1 MHLSARAFSFLRHS
15 AKLLTILVLMAT
27 AASPAGAQAGL
38 LSPDARRDTELRPGV
53 VRVII
58 PLKAS
63 FGRIACRTGVS
74 GTGFLYRPDGYLITN
89 GHVAQIANEKDEDAL
104 MEQRKLAFKG
114 CLLETVEQAAGRRLA
129 PADQL
134 FVFTHMKVEPELRVV
149 LDNGAP
155 YDGEIKAY
163 SDPVT
168 SGGKDVAIIKIDAN
182 NLPTV
187 PIGDSD
193 AVNVNDRVYVIGYPG
208 AADISTSSALVA
220 TSSDGIISA
229 VKSKDASSTPL
240 LQTNANINH
249 GNSGGPAFNAAG
261 EVIGIATFGKEVP
274 GYNFLV
280 PISTAK
286 EFIRQAGAE
295 PMRGNFDKTWHEAL
309 DAYANQD
316 WGTAHKLLSDVLEM
330 MPNQPEAQKLQLQAA
345 ANERAETPMHHA
357 EKMLGVPGLV
367 GLVVVVV
374 VLGGVLIWLL
384 VRKPPQQQ
392 APPPAYKASVQASG
406 AGVGGGSSA
415 ANLGA
420 TKLVA
425 AAPASASRPA
435 LGAAPA
441 EPSYG
446 SLMVSGGPLTGN
458 RFQVTKAGLTIGR
471 DPAKCSVVL
480 ADDSISKEHAWIV
493 PVENGVAVIDRN
505 SSNGTYVNSTDSPRI
520 NKVVLRH
527 GDRVYL
533 GKTSQT
539 VFTYYSS

>member
-1 MHLSARAFSFLRHS
+1 MYLSASSSSFIDRFVKRATSMLAAFL
-15 AKLLTILVLMAT
+15 IVLAMAMACT
-27 AASPAGAQAGL
+27 AQAGL
-38 LSPDARRDTELRPGV
+38 LSDDARRDTELRPGV

-58 PLKAS
+58 RLTAS
-63 FGRIACRTGVS
+63 FQGIGCKTGVA

-89 GHVAQIANEKDEDAL
+89 GHVAQIANQKDEDAL
-104 MEQRKLAFKG
+104 LAQRKIAFEG
-114 CLLETVEQAAGRRLA
+114 CLLEKVERTVGRRLGKR
-129 PADQL
+129 DQA
-134 FVFTHMKVEPELRVV
+134 FVFVNMKVEPELTVM

-163 SDPVT
+163 SDPIT

-187 PIGDSD
+187 PLGDSD

-208 AADISTSSALVA
+208 AADISSSSALVA

-229 VKSKDASSTPL
+229 VKAKDASDSPL

-286 EFIRQAGAE
+286 EFVRQAGAE
-295 PMRGNFDKTWHEAL
+295 PMRGNFDKVWHAAL
-309 DAYANQD
+309 DAYSNQD
-316 WGTAHKLLSDVLEM
+316 WDTAHKLLTDVLEM

-345 ANERAETPMHHA
+345 ANERAETPFHRA
-357 EKMLGVPGLV
+357 KNALGVPGTIILCAI
-367 GLVVVVV
+367 V
-374 VLGGVLIWLL
+374 VLIVALLIWLV
-384 VRKPPQQQ
+384 VRRPQQP
-392 APPPAYKASVQASG
+392 ASLPAYKPSVKLSNAAAVPASSG
-406 AGVGGGSSA
+406 TLLVG
-415 ANLGA
+415 
-420 TKLVA
+420 TKLNDPPPRS
-425 AAPASASRPA
+425 AAPASS
-435 LGAAPA
+435 A
-441 EPSYG
+441 EQSYG
-446 SLMVSGGPLTGN
+446 SLIVSGGPLTGN
-458 RFQVTKAGLTIGR
+458 RFPVPKAGLTIGR
-471 DPAKCSVVL
+471 DPSKCSVVL
-480 ADDSISKEHAWIV
+480 SDDSISKEHAWVV
-493 PVENGVAVIDRN
+493 PMDNGVAVIDRN
-505 SSNGTYVNSTDSPRI
+505 SANGTYVNSVDSPRI

-533 GKTSQT
+533 GKKNET

>member
-1 MHLSARAFSFLRHS
+1 M
-15 AKLLTILVLMAT
+15 
-27 AASPAGAQAGL
+27 
-38 LSPDARRDTELRPGV
+38 
-53 VRVII
+53 
-58 PLKAS
+58 
-63 FGRIACRTGVS
+63 
-74 GTGFLYRPDGYLITN
+74 
-89 GHVAQIANEKDEDAL
+89 
-104 MEQRKLAFKG
+104 
-114 CLLETVEQAAGRRLA
+114 
-129 PADQL
+129 
-134 FVFTHMKVEPELRVV
+134 
-149 LDNGAP
+149 
-155 YDGEIKAY
+155 
-163 SDPVT
+163 
-168 SGGKDVAIIKIDAN
+168 
-182 NLPTV
+182 
-187 PIGDSD
+187 
-193 AVNVNDRVYVIGYPG
+193 
-208 AADISTSSALVA
+208 A

-392 APPPAYKASVQASG
+392 APLPAYKASVQASG
-406 AGVGGGSSA
+406 AAAGGGSSA

-441 EPSYG
+441 EQSYG

>member
-1 MHLSARAFSFLRHS
+1 
-15 AKLLTILVLMAT
+15 MAT
-27 AASPAGAQAGL
+27 ASLCFAQAGL

-58 PLKAS
+58 RLTAS
-63 FGRIACRTGVS
+63 FRGLTCKTGVA

-104 MEQRKLAFKG
+104 LAQRKIAFTG
-114 CLLETVEQAAGRRLA
+114 CMLEKVERAVGQRLNDRDQETVFL
-129 PADQL
+129 
-134 FVFTHMKVEPELRVV
+134 HMKVSPELTVV

-163 SDPVT
+163 SDPIT

-208 AADISTSSALVA
+208 AADISNSSSLVA

-229 VKSKDASSTPL
+229 VKSKDASETPL

-249 GNSGGPAFNAAG
+249 GNSGGPAFNANG

-295 PMRGNFDKTWHEAL
+295 PMRGNFDKVWHQAL
-309 DAYANQD
+309 DAYVDQD
-316 WGTAHKLLSDVLEM
+316 WSTAHKLLSDVLEM

-345 ANERAETPMHHA
+345 ANERADTPVHSV
-357 EKMLGVPGLV
+357 EKKLGVPGLV
-367 GLVVVVV
+367 GLGVVVI
-374 VLGGVLIWLL
+374 VLAGVLVWLL
-384 VRKPPQQQ
+384 ARKPAQPVP
-392 APPPAYKASVQASG
+392 APPYKASVQATG
-406 AGVGGGSSA
+406 AAAGGASA
-415 ANLGA
+415 VTLTA
-420 TKLVA
+420 TKLVPATPPTKA
-425 AAPASASRPA
+425 A
-435 LGAAPA
+435 LTGAAG
-441 EPSYG
+441 EQSYG
-446 SLMVSGGPLTGN
+446 SLMISGGPMTGN
-458 RFQVTKAGLTIGR
+458 RFPVTKAGLTIGR
-471 DPAKCSVVL
+471 DPSKCSVVL
-480 ADDSISKEHAWIV
+480 PDDSISKEHAWIV
-493 PVENGVAVIDRN
+493 PVENGVALIDRN
-505 SSNGTYVNSTDSPRI
+505 SANGTYVNSTDSPRI

-533 GKTSQT
+533 GKTGQT

>member
-1 MHLSARAFSFLRHS
+1 MHLSAIASSFLRRS
-15 AKLLTILVLMAT
+15 GQLLVGLLVMAT
-27 AASPAGAQAGL
+27 ASTCYAQAGL

-58 PLKAS
+58 RLTAS
-63 FGRIACRTGVS
+63 FRGLTCKTGVA

-104 MEQRKLAFKG
+104 IAQRKIAFDG
-114 CLLETVEQAAGRRLA
+114 CMLEKVERAVGQRLGDR
-129 PADQL
+129 DQEII
-134 FVFTHMKVEPELRVV
+134 FRGMKVTPELTVV

-163 SDPVT
+163 SDPIT

-208 AADISTSSALVA
+208 AADISNSSALVA

-229 VKSKDASSTPL
+229 VKSKDASDTPL

-295 PMRGNFDKTWHEAL
+295 PMRGNFDKVWHQAL
-309 DAYANQD
+309 DAYVDQD

-345 ANERAETPMHHA
+345 ANERAETPIRSI
-357 EKMLGVPGLV
+357 EKKMGVGGLVALGV
-367 GLVVVVV
+367 VVI
-374 VLGGVLIWLL
+374 VLAAVLIWLL
-384 VRKPPQQQ
+384 VRKPAQQPIP
-392 APPPAYKASVQASG
+392 APAYKPSVQPSVA
-406 AGVGGGSSA
+406 AAGGSSA
-415 ANLGA
+415 VTLTA
-420 TKLVA
+420 TKLVPATPPSKA
-425 AAPASASRPA
+425 ALSSAP
-435 LGAAPA
+435 G
-441 EPSYG
+441 EQSYG
-446 SLMVSGGPLTGN
+446 SLIVSGGPMTGN
-458 RFQVTKAGLTIGR
+458 RFPVTKAGLTIGR
-471 DPAKCSVVL
+471 DPAKCTVVL
-480 ADDSISKEHAWIV
+480 SDDSISKEHAWIV

-505 SSNGTYVNSTDSPRI
+505 SANGTYVNSTDSPRI

-533 GKTSQT
+533 GKTSPT